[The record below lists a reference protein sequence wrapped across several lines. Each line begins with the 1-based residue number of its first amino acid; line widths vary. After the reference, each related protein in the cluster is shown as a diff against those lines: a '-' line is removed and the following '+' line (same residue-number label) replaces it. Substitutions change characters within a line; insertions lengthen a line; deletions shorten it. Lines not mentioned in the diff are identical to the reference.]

1 MLGDYSKLITLLPNG
16 QIRLNVIKDI
26 NDINSEVIDSIDLS
40 MQDALNLYNI
50 FQQPKQ
56 YTSNG
61 TTIKEGDTEF
71 DINKWIQLALFLLYP
86 QLTNLKISNMI
97 TEYKVIKPFG
107 CAEVNDVFSYNKEN
121 ENFIMSSEKTTDNTY
136 SAKSMVISAKVID
149 NYTKAGLLSP
159 TKEDK
164 IDNNS
169 DKVKKLYTEIKR
181 LQNKYNQRNKVVEE
195 KYEAGKMPTCQKV
208 EHDTVYFNLMKVL
221 NKFESIINE

>member
-1 MLGDYSKLITLLPNG
+1 MIQQMIQNMLGDYSKLITLLPNG
-16 QIRLNVIKDI
+16 QIRLNIIK
-26 NDINSEVIDSIDLS
+26 
-40 MQDALNLYNI
+40 NI
-50 FQQPKQ
+50 
-56 YTSNG
+56 
-61 TTIKEGDTEF
+61 
-71 DINKWIQLALFLLYP
+71 L

-97 TEYKVIKPFG
+97 TEYKVIKPFR
-107 CAEVNDVFSYNKEN
+107 CAEVDDVFSYNKEN

-169 DKVKKLYTEIKR
+169 DKV
-181 LQNKYNQRNKVVEE
+181 N
-195 KYEAGKMPTCQKV
+195 EAGKMPTCQKV

>member
-40 MQDALNLYNI
+40 MQDALSLYNI

-61 TTIKEGDTEF
+61 ITIKEGDTEF
-71 DINKWIQLALFLLYP
+71 DINKWIQLAINEFK
-86 QLTNLKISNMI
+86 NKNMI

-107 CAEVNDVFSYNKEN
+107 CAEVDDVFSYNKEN

>member
-1 MLGDYSKLITLLPNG
+1 M
-16 QIRLNVIKDI
+16 
-26 NDINSEVIDSIDLS
+26 
-40 MQDALNLYNI
+40 
-50 FQQPKQ
+50 
-56 YTSNG
+56 YT
-61 TTIKEGDTEF
+61 K
-71 DINKWIQLALFLLYP
+71 
-86 QLTNLKISNMI
+86 
-97 TEYKVIKPFG
+97 YKVIKPFS
-107 CAEVNDVFSYNKEN
+107 CAEIDDIFVFDKDNDRFN
-121 ENFIMSSEKTTDNTY
+121 MDSEKSTKNSYVKKT
-136 SAKSMVISAKVID
+136 MFISANMID
-149 NYTKAGLLSP
+149 NYVKAGLLSP

>member
-40 MQDALNLYNI
+40 MQDALSLYNI

-61 TTIKEGDTEF
+61 ITIKEGDTEF
-71 DINKWIQLALFLLYP
+71 DINKWIQLAI
-86 QLTNLKISNMI
+86 TNLKISNMI

-107 CAEVNDVFSYNKEN
+107 CAEVDDVFSYNKEN

>member
-40 MQDALNLYNI
+40 MQDALSLYNI

-61 TTIKEGDTEF
+61 ITIKEGDTEF
-71 DINKWIQLALFLLYP
+71 DINKWIQL

-107 CAEVNDVFSYNKEN
+107 CAEVDDVFSYNKEN